1 MYNTGLIPVYNNM
14 AHWNKH
20 DQFSYCNFLFPLCGY
35 VKFFI
40 IFILIRMST
49 FVIALL
55 YTFHRQLFFIINI
68 NTLYLIINKVS
79 IAAIL
84 DLLQTVPLGDIFAE
98 NTSVKL
104 FCDSL
109 KASSSDRCFNTL
121 AYNWFNSNGALY
133 LFLKNT
139 ISHSVSTALYM
150 R

>member
-1 MYNTGLIPVYNNM
+1 MNEAHDTIYIYIYASKFTTDPVYLYFSQLKYMYNTGLIPVYNNM

-55 YTFHRQLFFIINI
+55 YTFHRQLFFIIKI

-109 KASSSDRCFNTL
+109 KASSSDRCFNT
-121 AYNWFNSNGALY
+121 
-133 LFLKNT
+133 
-139 ISHSVSTALYM
+139 
-150 R
+150 